1 MPNVVLIGTLDTKG
15 EEYAFLRDCLIE
27 AGATPFVIDFGVLDA
42 PPFEPDISAFEVATQ
57 GGSNLEAL
65 RFSKEG
71 TDTRAVALATMEK
84 GIRRILQTLRSE
96 GRCDAVL
103 GAGGS
108 GGSSV
113 ISGAM
118 RALPVGVPKILVS
131 TMASGDVSGFVDI
144 ADITL
149 MYSVTDIAGLNRILK
164 NILRNAAYAAAGM
177 AQAAANPLR
186 EKERPLIAVTMFGIT
201 TPGVLRIC
209 ERLKETGF
217 ETIVFHAV
225 GSGGRAMEQ
234 MIDDGLIHGVID
246 YTVSEL
252 TDDLLGGAFGAGRH
266 RLEAA
271 GRQGIPQVVVPGA
284 IEVLNFGP
292 RNSVPAK
299 YDKPERKIIVH
310 NPNVCAA
317 RINMEESIQLGGLL
331 TQKLNASKGRTSVM
345 LPLKGLDKY
354 EQPPDGPWIDTEA
367 DGALFGTI
375 RANLRPDIRL
385 TEIDAN
391 INDHQFADATYEEF
405 MRLWK
410 EKDNK

>member
-1 MPNVVLIGTLDTKG
+1 MPHVVLIGTLDTKG
-15 EEYAFLRDCLIE
+15 EEYAFLRDCVIE
-27 AGATPFVIDFGVLDA
+27 AGATPLVIDFGVLKA
-42 PPFEPDISAFEVATQ
+42 PSFEPDFSSSEVAVQ

-65 RFSKEG
+65 RFAREG
-71 TDTRAVALATMEK
+71 TDTRAVALATMER
-84 GIRRILQTLRSE
+84 GIRRIVQTLRAE
-96 GRCDAVL
+96 NRCDAVL
-103 GAGGS
+103 GAAGS

-118 RALPVGVPKILVS
+118 RTLPVGVPKILVS

-186 EKERPLIAVTMFGIT
+186 EKQKPLIALTMFGIT
-201 TPGVLRIC
+201 TPGVLHIC
-209 ERLKETGF
+209 KRLKESEF
-217 ETIVFHAV
+217 EAIVFHAV
-225 GSGGRAMEQ
+225 GSGGRAMER
-234 MIDDGLIHGVID
+234 MIDDGLINGVID

-252 TDDLLGGAFGAGRH
+252 TDDLLGGVFGAGRH

-271 GRQGIPQVVVPGA
+271 SRQGIPQVVIPGA

-299 YDKPERKIIVH
+299 YDRPERKIIVH

-317 RINMEESIQLGGLL
+317 RINKEESVQLGKLFA
-331 TQKLNASKGRTSVM
+331 QKLNAAKGLTSVI
-345 LPLKGLDKY
+345 LPLKGMDKY
-354 EQPPDGPWIDTEA
+354 EQPPDGPWIDPEA
-367 DGALFGTI
+367 DGALFDAI

-385 TEIDAN
+385 IEIEAN
-391 INDHQFADATYEEF
+391 INDQQFADATYEEF

-410 EKDNK
+410 EKHK